1 MPPDICQPRNK
12 QRRSRRSLH
21 WCLPGKPETPNH
33 VQRDRRCLAE
43 RNIFVHSHTELLSE
57 DLQMHIQN
65 EKYFIVGNPIT
76 LQDIKG
82 VNIPTMQV
90 QKLNI
95 KKVSL
100 DKLHELK
107 IEKNPITIRPHQSKC

>member
-12 QRRSRRSLH
+12 RGDQEGHYIGVFPENQKLQTMCKEIDVALLKGTYLFTVTPSCSLKTSK
-21 WCLPGKPETPNH
+21 CTYK
-33 VQRDRRCLAE
+33 
-43 RNIFVHSHTELLSE
+43 
-57 DLQMHIQN
+57 N